1 VTNLGAE
8 PEKAILGPKYYA
20 DTRMPVYTTLVRGAA
35 VAKFTKS
42 IRFGLT
48 PWLFRRIRAEAKRQ
62 RVSVNELV
70 RTATERHLGELIWQ
84 RVEATQP
91 EAKPRKPSLLETPVV
106 IWPPEEEATAHRAM
120 QLFRNHDE

>member
-1 VTNLGAE
+1 VR
-8 PEKAILGPKYYA
+8 AILGPKYYA

-42 IRFGLT
+42 NRFGLT

-70 RTATERHLGELIWQ
+70 RTATDRHLGELIWQ

-106 IWPPEEEATAHRAM
+106 IWSPAEQQYAEKSIQQH
-120 QLFRNHDE
+120 FDEDR